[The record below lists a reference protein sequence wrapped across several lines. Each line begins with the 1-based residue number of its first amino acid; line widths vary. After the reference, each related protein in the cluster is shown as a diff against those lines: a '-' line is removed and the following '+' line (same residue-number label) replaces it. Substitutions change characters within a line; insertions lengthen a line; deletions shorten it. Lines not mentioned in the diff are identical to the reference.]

1 MTDRHFKIYA
11 LLPAL
16 YLAGCGALPTAP
28 ANYPADNGAVSE
40 PRQREM
46 SPASASLLE
55 QSRLQQQSGNL
66 AQAATTLERAV
77 RIDPAEPAVWLEL
90 ARLRYAEAN
99 WAQAEQMARK
109 AHSLAAANSRV
120 SAAALSVMADA
131 LIMQGRPAEA
141 ERLRQ

>member
-1 MTDRHFKIYA
+1 MTLRYLNFCA
-11 LLPAL
+11 LLPAV
-16 YLAGCGALPTAP
+16 YLAGCSVLPSAP
-28 ANYPADNGAVSE
+28 ADYPADERPVSE
-40 PRQREM
+40 PRQRDM

-55 QSRLQQQSGNL
+55 QSRMQQQSGNL

-109 AHSLAAANSRV
+109 AHSLAAADSRV
-120 SAAALSVMADA
+120 SAAALAVMADA